1 MKKVN
6 TITVVLEDYND
17 EFEWKDAI
25 QRAIMVLMENRYV
38 MTIREEEK
46 GIVVIDYDYD
56 WSTGLG
62 ERAPIWLTL
71 SEEQRLI
78 YDEDMEEEDD

>member
-1 MKKVN
+1 MGKVSSICVCSEN
-6 TITVVLEDYND
+6 YND
-17 EFEWKDAI
+17 EFEWKEAI
-25 QRAIMVLMENRYV
+25 QDTIFLLLKNRYI

-56 WSTGLG
+56 WNTGLG
-62 ERAPIWLTL
+62 ERAPIWLTS
-71 SEEQRLI
+71 SEEERLV

>member
-6 TITVVLEDYND
+6 TITVVLENYNN

-25 QRAIMVLMENRYV
+25 QRAIEVLMENRYV

-56 WSTGLG
+56 WNTGLG
-62 ERAPIWLTL
+62 ERTPIWLTF
-71 SEEQRLI
+71 SEEERLV
-78 YDEDMEEEDD
+78 YDEDMEEEE

>member
-1 MKKVN
+1 MGKVSS
-6 TITVVLEDYND
+6 ICVCLENYND
-17 EFEWKDAI
+17 EFEWKEAI
-25 QRAIMVLMENRYV
+25 QDTIFLLLKNRYV

-56 WSTGLG
+56 WNTGLG
-62 ERAPIWLTL
+62 ERAPIWLTF
-71 SEEQRLI
+71 SEEERLI

>member
-1 MKKVN
+1 MRKVN
-6 TITVVLEDYND
+6 TITVVLENYND

-25 QRAIMVLMENRYV
+25 QRAIEVLMENRYV

-56 WSTGLG
+56 WNTGLG

-78 YDEDMEEEDD
+78 YDEDMEDGRV

>member
-25 QRAIMVLMENRYV
+25 QRAIEVLMENRYV

-56 WSTGLG
+56 WNTGLG
-62 ERAPIWLTL
+62 ERAPVWLTL
-71 SEEQRLI
+71 SEEESLI
-78 YDEDMEEEDD
+78 YDEDMKDDRV

>member
-25 QRAIMVLMENRYV
+25 QRAIEVLMENRYV

-56 WSTGLG
+56 WNTGLG
-62 ERAPIWLTL
+62 ERAPIWLTS
-71 SEEQRLI
+71 SEEERLV
-78 YDEDMEEEDD
+78 YDEDMEEEED